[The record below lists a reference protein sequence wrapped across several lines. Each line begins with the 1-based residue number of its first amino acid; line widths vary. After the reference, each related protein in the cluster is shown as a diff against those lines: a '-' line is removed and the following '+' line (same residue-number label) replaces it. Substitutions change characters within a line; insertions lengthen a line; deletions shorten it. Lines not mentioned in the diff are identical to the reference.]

1 MERMFTSV
9 IRPPNFGVCA
19 VGDVAFLS
27 GGHHEGLRHVW
38 FDGRPYAG
46 LTCREIW
53 HALHLVWAFE
63 VCPFDGEGVCILR
76 HIWVNH

>member
-1 MERMFTSV
+1 M
-9 IRPPNFGVCA
+9 
-19 VGDVAFLS
+19 VGRR
-27 GGHHEGLRHVW
+27 EGLRRVW
-38 FDGRPYAG
+38 FGGRPDVG

-63 VCPFDGEGVCILR
+63 VCPFDGGEVCILR